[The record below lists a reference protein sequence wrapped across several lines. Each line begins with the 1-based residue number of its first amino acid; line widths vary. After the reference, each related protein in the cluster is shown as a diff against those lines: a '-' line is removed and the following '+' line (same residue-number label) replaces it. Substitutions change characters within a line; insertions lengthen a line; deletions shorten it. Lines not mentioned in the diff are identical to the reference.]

1 MRQTL
6 SVITDDIAVVLAAMG
21 RGHAA
26 SQEHDG
32 PKDEQEVSANERNL
46 DARTCTW
53 THMHTHLTNYLICS
67 EHCLNHP
74 LKIANSLAQEEAMP
88 LSSARTPASVCSQ
101 GTSRKGSLPP
111 LPPPRILSLLMAT
124 LHARDVVATLVRNK

>member
-32 PKDEQEVSANERNL
+32 PKDEQEVSANERN
-46 DARTCTW
+46 
-53 THMHTHLTNYLICS
+53 HMHTHLTNYLICS

-111 LPPPRILSLLMAT
+111 LPPPRILPLLMAT